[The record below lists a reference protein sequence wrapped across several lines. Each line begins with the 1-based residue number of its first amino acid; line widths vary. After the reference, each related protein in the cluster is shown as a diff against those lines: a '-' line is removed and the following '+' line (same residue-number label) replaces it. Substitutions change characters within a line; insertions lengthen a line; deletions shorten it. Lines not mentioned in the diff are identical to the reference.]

1 VQISLC
7 GVIPPNFQLANLNH
21 SQNSISSSQSNLRAS
36 QSSSRLSEIGS
47 SQSPT
52 QTISNPLAASPQS
65 ASHSSLS
72 LSPKL
77 ETSSSIDISVESGAS
92 PTDANVNYEDLFQQ
106 YAVTFEKFIENINT
120 IAADP
125 NLVIRINNRYMN
137 WSAASPIILSAI
149 VYQKQ
154 LPNEIV
160 NNIME
165 HNIPKAAAGIN
176 KQTQS
181 QQQQQQ
187 SSKAGWRK
195 GLFFSWRKSNEEKP
209 IINCASAAPG
219 VKSLTNITENKLS
232 CDFGA
237 SAGIYVL
244 YVLLICLV

>member
-1 VQISLC
+1 M
-7 GVIPPNFQLANLNH
+7 
-21 SQNSISSSQSNLRAS
+21 SSSQRNLRAS

-52 QTISNPLAASPQS
+52 QPISNPLAASPQS

-92 PTDANVNYEDLFQQ
+92 TAEVNYEDLFQQ
-106 YAVTFEKFIENINT
+106 YAVTFEKFVENINT
-120 IAADP
+120 IATDP

-237 SAGIYVL
+237 SAGIFFYMF
-244 YVLLICLV
+244 Y

>member
-1 VQISLC
+1 MQISLC

-47 SQSPT
+47 NSQSPT
-52 QTISNPLAASPQS
+52 QPISNPLAASPQS

-77 ETSSSIDISVESGAS
+77 ETSSSIDISVESGSS

-165 HNIPKAAAGIN
+165 HNIPKAAVAGIN

-232 CDFGA
+232 GDFGA
-237 SAGIYVL
+237 SAGICFYMI
-244 YVLLICLV
+244 Y